1 MTFSVDAVTLPIFPQ
16 QIVRKLIR
24 KPNISATT
32 FGFPS
37 MTDTGPQ
44 EFQLQIKGYIWNELR
59 AQELWELTKNAE
71 GEALALAVTET
82 KYDWINGLYAVTR
95 SNVNRKKSMTTD
107 DDGEQVDV
115 WQYDIIFA
123 QYAETGS
130 FEPGDTGGIDFDEP
144 GIGFGSF
151 EEVMGD
157 WTFDVWSFYENFFV

>member
-59 AQELWELTKNAE
+59 AQELWELTKNAA

-82 KYDWINGLYAVTR
+82 
-95 SNVNRKKSMTTD
+95 
-107 DDGEQVDV
+107 
-115 WQYDIIFA
+115 
-123 QYAETGS
+123 
-130 FEPGDTGGIDFDEP
+130 
-144 GIGFGSF
+144 
-151 EEVMGD
+151 
-157 WTFDVWSFYENFFV
+157 

>member
-1 MTFSVDAVTLPIFPQ
+1 
-16 QIVRKLIR
+16 
-24 KPNISATT
+24 
-32 FGFPS
+32 
-37 MTDTGPQ
+37 
-44 EFQLQIKGYIWNELR
+44 
-59 AQELWELTKNAE
+59 
-71 GEALALAVTET
+71 
-82 KYDWINGLYAVTR
+82 
-95 SNVNRKKSMTTD
+95 MTTD

-157 WTFDVWSFYENFFV
+157 WTFDIWSFYENFFV